1 MGFPEICLHPERTTC
16 CTTPQGSPQLRVAEI
31 AKQINSEYAVRKSFC
46 GLSLSLS
53 LRLHT
58 SLHKCCS
65 WFQFLQ
71 PSAAFLYC
79 GPLSVCVQCT
89 VLKVRPKNSNPYKS
103 EFSGHPE
110 ADGSTKLRVMFIC
123 SCVHVPCP
131 SNVRSCLCLRTAGA
145 EPPFAAQ
152 VRGDPH
158 GFKGRPVR
166 VRWEQ
171 KEGRFG
177 IKAVGEASLKKRSH
191 YSCGL

>member
-123 SCVHVPCP
+123 SCALPKQCTLVLVPSHRRCGTPLCRP
-131 SNVRSCLCLRTAGA
+131 SPWRSPWL
-145 EPPFAAQ
+145 
-152 VRGDPH
+152 
-158 GFKGRPVR
+158 
-166 VRWEQ
+166 
-171 KEGRFG
+171 
-177 IKAVGEASLKKRSH
+177 
-191 YSCGL
+191 